1 MPPLDKLT
9 GPLGTANA
17 AHLLR
22 RATFAPTP
30 QNISDFA
37 AMDIDTA
44 MGNLF
49 QTVALPAPPVDP
61 STGTTWLTPVASGG
75 EDQEDLI
82 DYFTAWHMEQM
93 RISGASIKE
102 RLVWFLHT
110 HLPIKRTTVPSS
122 EGIYYQNA
130 LYRYYAFG
138 DFKELF
144 LKVCVDNAMLLF
156 IDNAT
161 NDVDSPNENYARE
174 MFELY
179 SIGRGKQISEGN
191 YTNYTEDDV
200 KAATRVL
207 TGYINDETFSN
218 TDPDTGIP
226 TGQLITVL
234 DGSTEVASRHD
245 ADPKQF
251 SAAFGSQLIEPS
263 VLHNGFATKEAAEGE
278 LSDMIDMIFDQ
289 DETAR
294 FLARKLYRYFV
305 YYEITDEIE
314 TGVIVPLAAIFRTGN
329 YSLETVV
336 RALLSSVHF
345 FDQDNGDTGD
355 DNKGAIIKSP
365 VEVVLNTCNLFD
377 VVFPTA
383 DSTLYETVY
392 QEGLLLHIDNQGL
405 MLYEPYDV
413 AGYAAYFQFPNF
425 NRNWISPYSL
435 AYRYQFADLLING
448 VNDAGDPLGI
458 QLDIL
463 DWVKTSGHIA
473 APSDANALV
482 QSLVD
487 WMFPYPLNT
496 ERFNFF
502 LNDIFLDG
510 FMPSTWSSLWTDY
523 LSNPGAYA
531 ATVKSQLE
539 TIVRA
544 LMQSP
549 EYQLL

>member
-9 GPLGTANA
+9 EPLGTAHA

-22 RATFAPTP
+22 RATFAATP
-30 QNISDFA
+30 QNISVFA
-37 AMDIDTA
+37 AMNIDAA
-44 MGNLF
+44 MNTLF
-49 QTVALPAPPVDP
+49 QAVPTPAPPVDP
-61 STGTTWLTPVASGG
+61 NSGTTWLNPAASGG

-93 RISGASIKE
+93 RKSGTSIKE

-110 HLPIKRTTVPSS
+110 HLPVKRTTVPSS
-122 EGIYYQNA
+122 EGIYYQNV

-138 DFKELF
+138 DFKTLF
-144 LKVCVDNAMLLF
+144 RKICVDNAMLLF

-161 NDVDSPNENYARE
+161 NDKDSPNENYARE

-179 SIGRGKQISEGN
+179 SIGRGNQISEGN

-207 TGYINDETFSN
+207 TGYTNDESFTNPDS
-218 TDPDTGIP
+218 DTGIP
-226 TGQLITVL
+226 SGDLITEN
-234 DGSTEVASRHD
+234 DGGTDIAIRHD
-245 ADPKQF
+245 FGQKQF
-251 SAAFGSQLIEPS
+251 SAAFGNQIIEPS
-263 VLHNGFATKEAAEGE
+263 ALHNGYATKEAAESE

-294 FLARKLYRYFV
+294 FLARKLYRFFV
-305 YYEITDEIE
+305 YYEITDEVE
-314 TGVIVPLAAIFRTGN
+314 TGVIEPLATIFRNGN

-336 RALLSSVHF
+336 RTLLSSVHF
-345 FDQDNGDTGD
+345 FDLDNAVTGD

-365 VEVVLNTCNLFD
+365 VEVILNTCNLFD

-383 DSTLYETVY
+383 DPALYETVY

-435 AYRYQFADLLING
+435 AYRYKFANLLMNG
-448 VNDAGDPLGI
+448 VNDTGDPLGI

-463 DWVKTSGHIA
+463 DWVENSVHIA

-482 QSLVD
+482 QSLID

-496 ERFNFF
+496 ARFEFF
-502 LNDIFLDG
+502 LNDVFLEG
-510 FMPSTWSSLWTDY
+510 YLPSTWANEWTTYESSG
-523 LSNPGAYA
+523 SNE
-531 ATVKSQLE
+531 ATVRSQLE
-539 TIVRA
+539 KIVIA
-544 LMQSP
+544 IMHSP